1 MVDIYN
7 LENGPYFSDIAGNS
21 RTTASVAVGDSYT
34 GTLERYGDRDWIAV
48 NLDAGETYTIDLD
61 GYGSSGVHD
70 TYLRV
75 YAPGSSGPRSGM
87 LVARNDDADYWGGDL
102 SSQVEFTAAQ
112 TGTYFIDAR
121 SYGGWYTGNYQVTV
135 NGSGGSTAGASDI
148 AATSGTTASVAV
160 GDIFTGTL
168 ESSGDSD
175 WVAVELEAGQ
185 TYRIN
190 LDGTGNDA
198 LPDTY
203 LRVFAPGSSDRASG
217 TLVASNDDVNLRGG
231 DYTSMVEFTATQSGT
246 HYIDA
251 GAYADYYTGDY
262 IIAVESLDVA
272 ATSATTA
279 SVDVDGTYV
288 GTLESSGDS
297 DWVAVEL
304 EAGQTYR
311 INLDGTGND
320 ALPDTYLRV
329 FAPGSSDRASGTLV
343 ASNDDVNLRGGDYT
357 SMVEFTATQ
366 SGTHYI
372 DAGAYA
378 DYYTG
383 DYIIAVESVDTAPTA
398 PTTGGVNVAIEEIG
412 NYMASGIWG
421 EPRGFDVGADNA
433 ITVNL
438 AGLSGN
444 YTEFA
449 EDALQTWSDII
460 GVDFVTTSGAAE
472 ITFTDNQLGAWSS
485 PVSNG
490 ANIVSS
496 TVNIQQ
502 NWANEFY
509 TYQTFVH
516 EIGHAIGLDHP
527 GPYNGT
533 ATFGISNIFDQ
544 DSWQSTVMSYFD
556 QVENTNI
563 DASFAYLVTP
573 MLADIEA
580 LEIVYGLGSET
591 RTGNT
596 HYGYNAS
603 SDSPYDQTILDS
615 LGQSYSLTLV
625 DNGGIDTIDL
635 SGSVST
641 NRIDLN
647 GGASS
652 DTGGLTG
659 NLFISSDSVIENAI
673 GGSANDTIIG
683 NTANNTLTGGG
694 GSDRFVFATG
704 GNSDTVNDFQDGL
717 DLLQFNGGLSLND
730 LTVTNSDIGALVQFG
745 SDSVVLVGVNASQ
758 VTNSDFV
765 FA

>member
-1 MVDIYN
+1 MVDVYN

-48 NLDAGETYTIDLD
+48 NLDAGETYTIDLE

-102 SSQVEFTAAQ
+102 SSQVEFTATQ

-135 NGSGGSTAGASDI
+135 NACGCSTAGASDI

-160 GDIFTGTL
+160 GDIFT
-168 ESSGDSD
+168 
-175 WVAVELEAGQ
+175 
-185 TYRIN
+185 
-190 LDGTGNDA
+190 
-198 LPDTY
+198 
-203 LRVFAPGSSDRASG
+203 
-217 TLVASNDDVNLRGG
+217 
-231 DYTSMVEFTATQSGT
+231 
-246 HYIDA
+246 
-251 GAYADYYTGDY
+251 
-262 IIAVESLDVA
+262 
-272 ATSATTA
+272 
-279 SVDVDGTYV
+279 

-460 GVDFVTTSGAAE
+460 GVDFVTTGGAAE